1 MAIRDTLK
9 ANLDVALASTNVSV
23 SAELPWSSAGEP
35 LYMKNM
41 KFVYL
46 DEDNIAKT
54 ELFNTLDRNDI
65 VQTETTVTGYLAID
79 AKTQPTDIDT
89 VIASILNSRNAVTSQ
104 STAEC
109 EMTTDIEADVLT
121 YTFNF
126 NFITV

>member
-9 ANLDVALASTNVSV
+9 ANLDIALASTNVSV
-23 SAELPWSSAGEP
+23 SAELPYSSGGET
-35 LYMKNM
+35 LYIKNM
-41 KFVYL
+41 KYLYL

-54 ELFNTLDRNDI
+54 ELFNTLDGNDI
-65 VQTETTVTGYLAID
+65 SQTDTTVTGYLAID
-79 AKTQPTDIDT
+79 AKNQPGDIDT
-89 VIASILNSRNAVTSQ
+89 VIASILNSRNAVALQ

>member
-9 ANLDVALASTNVSV
+9 ANLDVALASTSVSV

-41 KFVYL
+41 KYVYL

-89 VIASILNSRNAVTSQ
+89 VIASILNSRNAVASQ

>member
-9 ANLDVALASTNVSV
+9 ANLDVALASTSVGV
-23 SAELPWSSAGEP
+23 SAELPWSSGGDP
-35 LYMKNM
+35 LYIKNM
-41 KFVYL
+41 KHVYL

-89 VIASILNSRNAVTSQ
+89 VIASILNSRNAVASQ

>member
-1 MAIRDTLK
+1 MAFRDTLK

-23 SAELPWSSAGEP
+23 SAELPFSAGNEP
-35 LYMKNM
+35 LYIKNM
-41 KFVYL
+41 KHVYL

-54 ELFNTLDRNDI
+54 ELINTLDNNDI
-65 VQTETTVTGYLAID
+65 MQTETTVTGYLAVD
-79 AKTQPTDIDT
+79 AKNQPTDIDT
-89 VIASILNSRNAVTSQ
+89 ITALIIASRDSVTGQ
-104 STAEC
+104 TVREC